1 MLVKQVHSV
10 WGSEAPVLP
19 EMRVGPGVSL
29 RRSTGTQV
37 PEVRKCQY
45 GKSVPHHRNSEAKAL
60 RPLGCSSSGSWGQGQ
75 KGRQEV
81 WAESELYGRW
91 GVAWRPRGS
100 HVPGPPLLPTLGLAS
115 SPSSSPRWLPAM
127 VNMEQ
132 SSVNAGWLMLVDIFP
147 RRAKT
152 FLRTYVCMAES

>member
-1 MLVKQVHSV
+1 M
-10 WGSEAPVLP
+10 G
-19 EMRVGPGVSL
+19 R
-29 RRSTGTQV
+29 
-37 PEVRKCQY
+37 
-45 GKSVPHHRNSEAKAL
+45 
-60 RPLGCSSSGSWGQGQ
+60 

-91 GVAWRPRGS
+91 GVAWRPSGS
-100 HVPGPPLLPTLGLAS
+100 HVPGPPFLPTLGLAS